1 MSEKATNP
9 ALTDHSRRYFIKA
22 SSICFGSLIIRK
34 SLPVNA
40 FSLDRFN
47 KNLRPTDK
55 PIQAFCIDY
64 NWGPGGAHG
73 FAKPGLWADADPEAQ
88 IKWYADLGCNTIQ
101 TFAVSCNG
109 FAWYKNGIIPEQ
121 PGLKYDF
128 LTEMVKAG
136 RKKNMK
142 IFGYFCVGANNKW
155 EIDHPDLCYQM
166 DGQQIPFTTQYIDY
180 LCASIEDAITKTDM
194 DGFMLDWFYNP
205 GGGGNPLPSLRW
217 MPCEQVMYKELMNQ
231 PFPGKDKIT
240 PEVELDFR
248 RKAIDRFWTQIR
260 AVTKK
265 TKPACIIWLTAY
277 DVNSKEYTGTKLLK
291 EVDWLMN
298 EAGDI
303 SSTKGMGELTRRGTK
318 LITCLANWNKQ
329 DPKLVVPAAI
339 KAGVGLYGFAK
350 PATDSLL
357 PPPIAY
363 YLSKSIDILKGDEL
377 NIAVLA
383 RVYNNLPFDYV
394 TP

>member
-1 MSEKATNP
+1 MSEKETNQ
-9 ALTDHSRRYFIKA
+9 ALTDNSRRNFIKI

-34 SLPVNA
+34 PLPLST
-40 FSLDRFN
+40 FSLGGFN
-47 KNLRPTDK
+47 KNSLSSGK
-55 PIQAFCIDY
+55 PVQAFCIDF

-73 FAKPGLWADADPEAQ
+73 FAKPGLWADADPEEQ
-88 IKWYADLGCNTIQ
+88 IKWYADMGCNTIQ

-128 LTEMVKAG
+128 LTEMIKTG

-155 EIDHPDLCYQM
+155 EKDHPDLCYQM

-180 LCASIEDAITKTDM
+180 LCASIEDAIKKTDM
-194 DGFMLDWFYNP
+194 DGIMLDWFYNP
-205 GGGGNPLPSLRW
+205 GGGGDPLPALRW
-217 MPCEQVMYKELMNQ
+217 MACEQIMYKELMNQ

-248 RKAIDRFWTQIR
+248 RKAIDRFWKQIK

-265 TKPACIIWLTAY
+265 TKRDCIIWLTAY
-277 DVNSKEYTGTKLLK
+277 EVNSKEYTGTKLLK

-303 SSTKGMGELTRRGTK
+303 SRTKAMQGLVRSDTK

-329 DPKLVVPAAI
+329 DPRLVVPAAI
-339 KAGVGLYGFAK
+339 KANVGLYGFTK
-350 PATDSLL
+350 PVVGSMM
-357 PPPIAY
+357 PPVDY
-363 YLSKSIDILKGDEL
+363 YLSKSINSLKGDER

-383 RVYNNLPFDYV
+383 RAYNNLPFDYV
-394 TP
+394 KS

>member
-1 MSEKATNP
+1 MSEKETNA
-9 ALTDHSRRYFIKA
+9 ALAGNSRRDFIKT

-34 SLPVNA
+34 SLPVSP
-40 FSLDRFN
+40 FSFERFN
-47 KNLRPTDK
+47 KNLRTTDE
-55 PIQAFCIDY
+55 PVQAFCIDY

-73 FAKPGLWADADPEAQ
+73 FAKPGLWADADPEKQ
-88 IKWYADLGCNTIQ
+88 IKWYADMGCNTIQ

-128 LTEMVKAG
+128 LTEMVETG
-136 RKKNMK
+136 HKKNMK

-155 EIDHPDLCYQM
+155 EQDHPDLCYQM

-180 LCASIEDAITKTDM
+180 FCASIEDAIKKTNI

-205 GGGGNPLPSLRW
+205 GGGSDPLPALRW
-217 MPCEQVMYKELMNQ
+217 MACEQVMYKELMNQ
-231 PFPGKDKIT
+231 PFPGKNKVT

-248 RKAIDRFWTQIR
+248 RKAINRFWKRIR

-265 TKPACIIWLTAY
+265 TKPGCIIWLTAY
-277 DVNSKEYTGTKLLK
+277 DVTSKEYTGTKLLK

-303 SSTKGMGELTRRGTK
+303 ARTRAMQGLTGSETK

-329 DPKLVVPAAI
+329 DPRQIVPAAI
-339 KAGVGLYGFAK
+339 KANVGLYGFTK
-350 PATDSLL
+350 PGIGSLM
-357 PPPIAY
+357 PPIAY
-363 YLSKSIDILKGDEL
+363 YLSESIDKFKGDEQ

-394 TP
+394 K